1 MNFFRILNIHNIIL
15 KFILRAD
22 LWSIL
27 RTAIVAQSTGST
39 AILRVTMTWTI
50 HYSAC
55 CSLPAALNNHSITT
69 CKQLVTAFHQWH
81 NNDVF
86 TFPKRIMTECQP
98 SGCINKSG
106 EGVSKGKKI
115 FKITNT
121 TKFPTKRELAIMAS
135 LDHLHWNGSQ
145 CGSIE
150 FNSVT

>member
-1 MNFFRILNIHNIIL
+1 MVDTAHCHCSPIHGKYRDTPRYYDVDYPL
-15 KFILRAD
+15 LRMLLAAD
-22 LWSIL
+22 
-27 RTAIVAQSTGST
+27 
-39 AILRVTMTWTI
+39 
-50 HYSAC
+50 
-55 CSLPAALNNHSITT
+55 NHSITT

-115 FKITNT
+115 FKITNA
-121 TKFPTKRELAIMAS
+121 TKFPTKRELAIHYMAS
-135 LDHLHWNGSQ
+135 LHWNGSQ

-150 FNSVT
+150 FNRKVVCEDHFTEQ

>member
-1 MNFFRILNIHNIIL
+1 M
-15 KFILRAD
+15 
-22 LWSIL
+22 WSIL

-39 AILRVTMTWTI
+39 AILHVTMTWTI

-115 FKITNT
+115 FKIINT

-150 FNSVT
+150 FNRKVVCEDHFTEQ